1 MNLTKCSMVFA
12 FHNEADVDLNE
23 SISGSESIVS
33 TDSSTSQ
40 DPLSKL
46 LAKHS
51 INATAL
57 TPTKVNKS
65 RSPLVWFTSL
75 VLPQPTSLGIYR
87 AMFDKEDLQED
98 PVALL
103 RYKQIPTSKPPKR
116 TVALMMIG
124 GGHFAAIIASLIPK
138 IVKNHQRQEERQ
150 VDVVASKTF
159 HRYTTRRKQ
168 GGAQSAND
176 AAKGNAHSAGSS
188 LRRYNEAALQKEVR
202 ELLAL
207 WKDELEKCEL
217 IFIRASGT
225 TNRRTLFGYEGAL
238 LKNNDSRIR
247 GFPFTTRRPVVSLLI
262 MLTEDKSRVAAML

>member
-1 MNLTKCSMVFA
+1 MVFCL
-12 FHNEADVDLNE
+12 FDNSHVDLNE
-23 SISGSESIVS
+23 SISGSESTVS

-46 LAKHS
+46 LAKQS
-51 INATAL
+51 LNSTTLPATEL
-57 TPTKVNKS
+57 KKS
-65 RSPLVWFTSL
+65 RSPLIWFTSS

-87 AMFDKEDLQED
+87 AMFDEEDLQED

-103 RYKQIPTSKPPKR
+103 RYKQIPVSKPPKR

-138 IVKNHQRQEERQ
+138 IVKNHQSQEERQ

-202 ELLAL
+202 ELLAS
-207 WKDELEKCEL
+207 WKDELERCEL
-217 IFIRASGT
+217 IFIRATGT
-225 TNRRTLFGYEGAL
+225 TNRRTLFGYVGAV

-247 GFPFTTRRPVVSLLI
+247 GFPFTTRRPVSSFETVLI
-262 MLTEDKSRVAAML
+262 LDQNRALAML